1 MSGGTTSS
9 SFVLHVGNE
18 DQDAP
23 HSLSHTLLGFFLELR
38 ISGGISSPSF
48 VFHFGNE
55 DWEEQ
60 DASHPLS
67 HYIFLPFQASTQR
80 ATFSILIQDM
90 ENTFPGGKT
99 EGFFQLTRIKTR
111 SHCQE
116 MRSGFYPH
124 QLNALHESMDNS
136 ISPTSWVGGIPMK
149 SGKERNLGSVEAAWL
164 GNRHLWVTGT
174 TWIWAGGS

>member
-99 EGFFQLTRIKTR
+99 EVFF
-111 SHCQE
+111 S
-116 MRSGFYPH
+116 
-124 QLNALHESMDNS
+124 
-136 ISPTSWVGGIPMK
+136 
-149 SGKERNLGSVEAAWL
+149 
-164 GNRHLWVTGT
+164 
-174 TWIWAGGS
+174 